1 MAQLFKEQGWGQTY
15 VGGMK
20 DWVEGGPCCT
30 GSIQRLITAFPV
42 SCIWENPTPQAEIS
56 NIVYCTD
63 KEDESPERASCL
75 PDDTQLAKQRN
86 GYQVEIPAWAPK
98 LPFLVLAQVVGIII
112 RAKRVGWSEFKSF
125 PVVCQPCEFM
135 SLP

>member
-1 MAQLFKEQGWGQTY
+1 MGWEKLIEHLKRERSWMRKGEQGYNSQKEQ
-15 VGGMK
+15 
-20 DWVEGGPCCT
+20 
-30 GSIQRLITAFPV
+30 A
-42 SCIWENPTPQAEIS
+42 
-56 NIVYCTD
+56 
-63 KEDESPERASCL
+63 EDESPERASCL